1 MALAF
6 AQFGGVHGQDF
17 LKARGVLGKAR
28 LITDGV
34 DHPANDL
41 ADGKRRRFSGELI
54 VNPASVLPTLS
65 IHPYNSVSCWVF
77 RPIGAPRLL
86 CELGQS
92 GSEAAP
98 RETLKKRNS
107 MELIEQHEAPINEAA
122 LENLIGK
129 MVGDLGAV
137 VSGALVVLGDR
148 LGLYRALAEVGPA
161 DSAKLAGR
169 TQLDERY
176 VREWLANQAASG
188 YVNYEPNSGRFSMSA
203 EQKAVFADPASPVAM
218 TGGFYAAASVYHDE
232 PRVAE
237 AFRTG
242 SGIAWQDR
250 HQCLFCGTEKF
261 FRPGYAA
268 NLVQHWIPALDGVAA
283 KLEAGAQVAD
293 IGCGH
298 GASTIIMA
306 QAFPKSKFTGFDL
319 HPRSIECA
327 RQCAREGGLAN
338 VAFETA
344 SAKEFPG
351 RYDFITTF
359 DALHDMGDP
368 LGAAAHVRERLH
380 PDGTWLIV
388 EPLAGDSLQENLN
401 PVGRVFYGFSTM
413 VCTPNSRSQEIGL
426 ALGAQ
431 AGERRLR
438 EVMVEAGFR
447 QFRRAAQTPFN
458 LILEARP

>member
-1 MALAF
+1 MA
-6 AQFGGVHGQDF
+6 Q
-17 LKARGVLGKAR
+17 
-28 LITDGV
+28 
-34 DHPANDL
+34 
-41 ADGKRRRFSGELI
+41 
-54 VNPASVLPTLS
+54 
-65 IHPYNSVSCWVF
+65 
-77 RPIGAPRLL
+77 
-86 CELGQS
+86 
-92 GSEAAP
+92 
-98 RETLKKRNS
+98 
-107 MELIEQHEAPINEAA
+107 IEKQQTQINETA
-122 LENLIGK
+122 LQNLVGK

-169 TQLDERY
+169 TGLNERY

-188 YVNYEPNSGRFSMSA
+188 YVNYEPKSGSFSMSA
-203 EQKAVFADPASPVAM
+203 EQEAVFADPESPVAM
-218 TGGFYAAASVYHDE
+218 VGGFYAASSVYHDE
-232 PRVAE
+232 PKVAE

-242 SGIAWQDR
+242 AGLAWQD
-250 HQCLFCGTEKF
+250 HHNCLFCGVEKF

-268 NLVQHWIPALDGVAA
+268 NLVQNWIPALEGVQA

-306 QAFPKSKFTGFDL
+306 KAFPKSKFTGFDL
-319 HPRSIECA
+319 HPGSIERA

-338 VAFETA
+338 VTFAAA

-351 RYDFITTF
+351 RYDFITIF

-368 LGAAAHVRERLH
+368 VGAAAHVRESLNA
-380 PDGTWLIV
+380 DGTWMIV
-388 EPLAGDSLQENLN
+388 EPMAGDSLEENLN
-401 PVGRVFYGFSTM
+401 PVGRVFYGFSTTI
-413 VCTPNSRSQEIGL
+413 CTPNSRSQEVGL

-438 EVMVEAGFR
+438 EVIEKAGFR
-447 QFRRAAQTPFN
+447 HFHRATETPFN
-458 LILEARP
+458 LILEAKP

>member
-1 MALAF
+1 MAQLE
-6 AQFGGVHGQDF
+6 
-17 LKARGVLGKAR
+17 KK
-28 LITDGV
+28 
-34 DHPANDL
+34 
-41 ADGKRRRFSGELI
+41 
-54 VNPASVLPTLS
+54 
-65 IHPYNSVSCWVF
+65 
-77 RPIGAPRLL
+77 
-86 CELGQS
+86 
-92 GSEAAP
+92 
-98 RETLKKRNS
+98 ET
-107 MELIEQHEAPINEAA
+107 QINQTA
-122 LENLIGK
+122 LQNLVGK

-161 DSAKLAGR
+161 DSVKLAGR
-169 TQLDERY
+169 AGVDERY

-188 YVNYEPNSGRFSMSA
+188 YVNYEPKSGCFSMSA
-203 EQKAVFADPASPVAM
+203 EQKAVFADPESPVAM

-232 PRVAE
+232 PKVAE

-242 SGIAWQDR
+242 AGLAWQD
-250 HQCLFCGTEKF
+250 HHNCLFCGTEKF

-268 NLVQHWIPALDGVAA
+268 NLVQNWLPALDGVHA

-306 QAFPKSKFTGFDL
+306 KAFPKSRFTGFDL
-319 HPRSIECA
+319 HPGSIERA

-338 VAFETA
+338 VTFATA

-368 LGAAAHVRERLH
+368 VGAAAHTRESLE
-380 PDGTWLIV
+380 PDGAWMIV
-388 EPLAGDSLQENLN
+388 EPLAGNSLEENLN

-413 VCTPNSRSQEIGL
+413 VCTPHSRSQEIGL

-438 EVMVEAGFR
+438 EVTEEAGFR

-458 LILEARP
+458 LILEAKP